1 VPGSVTLP
9 SYHLAGLLRP
19 DRESRQTHRRE
30 VRDGNF
36 SFVITGVER
45 IDVFSDGVTVGL

>member
-1 VPGSVTLP
+1 
-9 SYHLAGLLRP
+9 
-19 DRESRQTHRRE
+19 

-45 IDVFSDGVTVGL
+45 IDVFSDGVTVGLERDRTSGLARQTARMYPL